1 MGIESRDGAAPC
13 RIGWPTSDIFFL
25 AYPQPLG
32 TMNLK
37 QLEYFIQVARHGNL
51 SHAATALRM
60 GQPALSRH
68 IRGLEVELRRSLFH
82 RNGRGVVLTD
92 AGARFLSYAQNALS
106 QLESGRTALDESDG
120 DLVGRVT
127 VGMTPS
133 VAQALTVPLVRAFQ
147 QRFGKANISITEGL
161 SATLQ
166 EQVLVGRTDLAVV
179 HSPVPSALLHIE
191 PLVDESLYLLS
202 PPGDG
207 TPFPSKGTVNLK
219 ELANLRLIFPAQP
232 HPIRRLLESEANR
245 QGLALEVILD
255 VGALT
260 SIPLLVQAGCGH
272 AVVPESVLWAGLPG
286 RQALAI
292 RRLARP
298 RLQGR
303 LSLVSSS
310 RRPQTLLFNGTE
322 SIVRDLIHRFATRPR

>member
-1 MGIESRDGAAPC
+1 
-13 RIGWPTSDIFFL
+13 
-25 AYPQPLG
+25 
-32 TMNLK
+32 MNLK

-92 AGARFLSYAQNALS
+92 AGARFLSYAQNALT

-127 VGMTPS
+127 VGMPPS

-147 QRFGKANISITEGL
+147 QRFGKASISINEGL
-161 SATLQ
+161 SSTLQ

-179 HSPVPSALLHIE
+179 HSPTPTNLLQIE

-202 PPGDG
+202 PPGDD
-207 TPFPSKGTVNLK
+207 TPFPQAGTVTLK
-219 ELANLRLIFPAQP
+219 ELAQLRLIFPAQP
-232 HPIRRLLESEANR
+232 HPIRRLLESEATR
-245 QGLALEVILD
+245 QGLPLEVGLE
-255 VGALT
+255 VGALS
-260 SIPLLVQAGCGH
+260 SIPMLVQAGCGH

-286 RQALAI
+286 RQELSI
-292 RRLARP
+292 RRFVRP

-322 SIVRDLIHRFATRPR
+322 AIVRDLIHRFAKRPR

>member
-1 MGIESRDGAAPC
+1 
-13 RIGWPTSDIFFL
+13 
-25 AYPQPLG
+25 
-32 TMNLK
+32 MNLK

-106 QLESGRTALDESDG
+106 QLEFGRSALDESDG
-120 DLVGRVT
+120 DLVGRVS

-133 VAQALTVPLVRAFQ
+133 VAQALTVPLVHAFQ
-147 QRFGKANISITEGL
+147 QRFGRASITINEGL
-161 SATLQ
+161 SSTLQ
-166 EQVLVGRTDLAVV
+166 EQVLVGRTVLQ
-179 HSPVPSALLHIE
+179 IE

-207 TPFPSKGTVNLK
+207 TPFSRADTVTLT
-219 ELANLRLIFPAQP
+219 ELAQLRLIFPAQP
-232 HPIRRLLESEANR
+232 HPIRRLLESEATR
-245 QGLALEVILD
+245 QGLPLEVGLE
-255 VGALT
+255 VGALS
-260 SIPLLVQAGCGH
+260 SIPLLVQARCGH

-286 RQALAI
+286 RQALSI
-292 RRLARP
+292 RRFVRP
-298 RLQGR
+298 RLLGR

-322 SIVRDLIHRFATRPR
+322 AIVRDLIHRFATQPR